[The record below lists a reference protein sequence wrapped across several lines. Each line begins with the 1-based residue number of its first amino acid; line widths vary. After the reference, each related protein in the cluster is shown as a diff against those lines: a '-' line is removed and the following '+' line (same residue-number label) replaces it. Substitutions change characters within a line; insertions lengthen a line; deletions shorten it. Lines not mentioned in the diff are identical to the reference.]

1 MFKEEPYSNGEDSWK
16 SGTDIMY
23 TALEK
28 IGQPPI
34 DSLVVSMDKLER
46 KVINSIVNSIRI

>member
-1 MFKEEPYSNGEDSWK
+1 
-16 SGTDIMY
+16 MY
-23 TALEK
+23 TVTWYNGGKDSDKLALEK